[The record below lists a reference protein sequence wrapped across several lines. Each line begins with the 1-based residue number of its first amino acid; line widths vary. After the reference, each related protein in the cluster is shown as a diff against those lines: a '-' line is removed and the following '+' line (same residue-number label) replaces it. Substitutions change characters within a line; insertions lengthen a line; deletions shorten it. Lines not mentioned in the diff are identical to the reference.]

1 MSAFTPLPRE
11 GQGEGAPDLATVLA
25 MFPSPFRRYNKA
37 MPVINT
43 ARMTARQ
50 FLELGQ
56 DPPGVRL
63 ELVEGGIEVAPS
75 PVPSHSHVVFRLGQM
90 LLNHIDEHDLGKLYG
105 DVDTIFS
112 EHDVRRP
119 DLIYFSNDRLHLVG
133 DKAIE
138 GPPNLCVE
146 IVSPSSATIDRTV
159 KFELYERH
167 GVANYWLID
176 LQPRTF
182 EAYAL
187 KAEQYERVAFA
198 REEDH
203 VSAPPFN
210 GLSIPLGR
218 LWA

>member
-1 MSAFTPLPRE
+1 
-11 GQGEGAPDLATVLA
+11 
-25 MFPSPFRRYNKA
+25 

-75 PVPSHSHVVFRLGQM
+75 PVPSHSHVDRMLTILLGQYI
-90 LLNHIDEHDLGKLYG
+90 LEHNLGKLYG

-146 IVSPSSATIDRTV
+146 IVSSTSATIDRTV

-176 LQPRTF
+176 LQSRTF
-182 EAYAL
+182 EAYVL
-187 KAEQYERVAFA
+187 KDGRYERVAFA

-203 VSAPPFN
+203 VSAPPFE
-210 GLSIPLGR
+210 GLAIPLGR
-218 LWA
+218 LWG